1 MYRGQFFPEKFNLR
15 RFFMKRTFSIGDTAR
30 ITRITEK
37 QLRHW
42 EEQNY
47 LSDIER
53 VVCGERSYRRFSEA
67 QIQQIS
73 KMREYLDMG
82 YTLKSSAKLAK
93 DAAEKQAEEVK

>member
-1 MYRGQFFPEKFNLR
+1 
-15 RFFMKRTFSIGDTAR
+15 MKRTFSIGDSAR
-30 ITRITEK
+30 LTGITEK

-42 EEQNY
+42 EQQGY

-53 VVCGERSYRRFSEA
+53 VVCGIRSYRRFSED
-67 QIQQIS
+67 QINQIS
-73 KMREYLDMG
+73 KMKEYLDMG

>member
-1 MYRGQFFPEKFNLR
+1 
-15 RFFMKRTFSIGDTAR
+15 MKRTFSIGDTAR
-30 ITRITEK
+30 ITGITEK

-42 EEQNY
+42 EQQGY

-82 YTLKSSAKLAK
+82 YTLKSSAKLAN
-93 DAAEKQAEEVK
+93 DVAEKQAEEVK

>member
-1 MYRGQFFPEKFNLR
+1 
-15 RFFMKRTFSIGDTAR
+15 MKKTYSIGDTAR

-42 EEQNY
+42 EQQGY

-67 QIQQIS
+67 QINQIS
-73 KMREYLDMG
+73 KMKEYLDMG

-93 DAAEKQAEEVK
+93 DVAEKGGE

>member
-1 MYRGQFFPEKFNLR
+1 
-15 RFFMKRTFSIGDTAR
+15 MKRTFSIGDTAR
-30 ITRITEK
+30 ITGVTEK

-42 EEQNY
+42 EEQGY

-53 VVCGERSYRRFSEA
+53 TICGDRAYRRFSED
-67 QIQQIS
+67 QINQIS
-73 KMREYLDMG
+73 KMKEYLDMG